1 MSLSKVKAMAQQAPV
16 REWLWTHG
24 LPWLAAVVFVAG
36 AGSTWAQAPDVEL
49 YEQAQF
55 AGVRL
60 TLSND
65 VPNLSAYGVGGRV
78 MSVVVRRGQ
87 WEFCTQPQFS
97 GACITVG
104 PGRFAELPG
113 ALRGT
118 LMSMRLTGQQGA
130 VRPYPPVPPAPPIAP
145 PAPPI
150 APPMTPPAPPPPP
163 PFYPGRHPT
172 DGDAVVLWERA
183 DFTGNRMGL
192 SQANPRLS
200 NQAFNDTAT
209 AVDIYRGRWQLCQH
223 ADYAG
228 ECVVLAPG
236 RYVLSGR
243 LVYGLSSLRPV
254 FGQDN
259 RAVPAAGGVLLF
271 EHSDFQGRELFVG
284 QATPTLAG
292 LSFNDRTSSIE
303 VLGGRWEFCTDADYQ
318 GRCSVLGPGRH
329 QLDRSWNDRISSVR
343 PR

>member
-1 MSLSKVKAMAQQAPV
+1 MGLLWFQAPV
-16 REWLWTHG
+16 QARVSLQSLMSSLT
-24 LPWLAAVVFVAG
+24 PWLTRRLTALFLALSCLGVAPL
-36 AGSTWAQAPDVEL
+36 AKAQTPDVEL
-49 YEQAQF
+49 YDQPQF

-65 VPNLSAYGVGGRV
+65 TPNLSAYGIGGRV

-87 WEFCTQPQFS
+87 WEFCTQAQFG

-104 PGRFAELPG
+104 PGRYAELPG

-118 LMSMRLTGQQGA
+118 VMSMRLVGQPSG
-130 VRPYPPVPPAPPIAP
+130 VRPFPPVPPAPPMAP
-145 PAPPI
+145 PAPL
-150 APPMTPPAPPPPP
+150 PPPPP
-163 PFYPGRHPT
+163 VYPGRPPT

-183 DFTGNRMGL
+183 DFAGNRLGL

-228 ECVVLAPG
+228 ECVVLVPG

-243 LVYGLSSLRPV
+243 LANGLTSLRPV

-259 RAVPAAGGVLLF
+259 RAVPATGGAMLF
-271 EHSDFQGRELFVG
+271 EHADFQGRELFVG
-284 QATPTLAG
+284 QAMPNLVG
-292 LSFNDRTSSIE
+292 SGFNDRTSSIE
-303 VLGGRWEFCTDADYQ
+303 ILGGRWEFCTDADYQ
-318 GRCSVLGPGRH
+318 GRCVVLGPGRH
-329 QLDRSWNDRISSVR
+329 LLDRNWNDRISSVR